1 MNPPLNSEQWRSI
14 QVQFEGQRLRRGWTR
29 EELARKA
36 GVSRTTLFYLER
48 GGTQHPRLSTIKRLA
63 ETLDLDFHRLM
74 DESLTAQNS
83 DPMARNP
90 DDSWNRSMDHSPDD
104 PSHSPA
110 EQFPSDSPDS
120 DPFDRE
126 TNPCV
131 AQVLA
136 ETPSLFQGFTPTDW
150 NELYSC
156 MGMGGAL
163 TPHGVRD
170 QATRIVRKKQLVR
183 KLEVLLETHYSEVA
197 AALLETLFQ
206 QIQIA
211 SPGSEPDSGWQAPL
225 RQPPPGQK

>member
-1 MNPPLNSEQWRSI
+1 MNPPLKPEQWRSI

-48 GGTQHPRLSTIKRLA
+48 GGTQHPRLSTLKRLA

-74 DESLTAQNS
+74 DESLATVGEPSPQNFV
-83 DPMARNP
+83 DP
-90 DDSWNRSMDHSPDD
+90 WSPSFDQV
-104 PSHSPA
+104 A
-110 EQFPSDSPDS
+110 DS
-120 DPFDRE
+120 DQLTVSGPFGNSQRFDRE
-126 TNPCV
+126 TNPFV
-131 AQVLA
+131 AQVVS
-136 ETPSLFQGFTPTDW
+136 ETPALFQGFTESDW

-170 QATRIVRKKQLVR
+170 QAARIARKKQLVR

-197 AALLETLFQ
+197 AALLETLFR
-206 QIQIA
+206 QIQIS
-211 SPGSEPDSGWQAPL
+211 SPVAQSDPGWQAPL
-225 RQPPPGQK
+225 RQRPPGQK